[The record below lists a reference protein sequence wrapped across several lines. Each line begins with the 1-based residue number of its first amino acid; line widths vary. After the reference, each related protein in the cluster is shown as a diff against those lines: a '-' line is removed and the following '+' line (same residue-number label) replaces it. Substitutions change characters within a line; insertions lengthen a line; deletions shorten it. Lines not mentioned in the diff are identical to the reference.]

1 MQKFRVEV
9 ICVGSEL
16 LYDRVNTDIN
26 ILSSILSTIG
36 LTIKKC
42 LIVPDD
48 EEEIISS
55 VRVSLEETDILIITG
70 GLGPT
75 SDDITR
81 ESISKLLNRKL
92 IYSEN
97 IWSDITKKFAKRN
110 IVLPEINK
118 KQAYIVEG
126 AEVIKNYVGT
136 APGLIIS
143 QENKKIALFPGPPI
157 ELKPMAEYFVSELHK
172 HHTQNPLYIHR
183 FGISGVSESV
193 VEEKIYPVM
202 KNLNIPYTI
211 LAHPQMIEIL
221 ITSKSSLD
229 ALKEIEDT
237 IKKEFNENYLGVN
250 PPSLPKILGDLIKEK
265 KIKLAI
271 AESCTGGLAS
281 KLLIDIPGSSEYL
294 QGAVIAYSNMLK
306 KRILKVPKPILRKE
320 GAVSAKTAIYMAK
333 GVKKICKAD
342 ISISFTGIA
351 GPSGGTLEKPI
362 GLTFIGLGLPNNK
375 YEVFRF
381 IFSGNRERIREQA
394 AYKGFDLMIKKLK
407 AYYEDKK
414 QI

>member
-221 ITSKSSLD
+221 ITSD
-229 ALKEIEDT
+229 CQPVVLKKVESFL
-237 IKKEFNENYLGVN
+237 KKEFGENYLGEN
-250 PPSLPKILGDLIKEK
+250 PFSIPEILGRILIEK
-265 KIKLAI
+265 RLNLSI

-281 KLLIDIPGSSEYL
+281 KLMTDIPGSSEYFI
-294 QGAVIAYSNMLK
+294 GSVIAYNNTIKKKVLK
-306 KRILKVPKPILRKE
+306 IPKPLIKKYR
-320 GAVSAKTAIYMAK
+320 AVSSETALAMAK
-333 GVKKICKAD
+333 KIKKICKTD
-342 ISISFTGIA
+342 VSLSFTGIA
-351 GPSGGTLEKPI
+351 GPSGGTEEKPV
-362 GLTFIGLGLPNNK
+362 GLVFIGLGLPNNK
-375 YEVFRF
+375 YTSYRF
-381 IFSGNRERIREQA
+381 VFSGNRERIREQA
-394 AYKGFDLMIKKLK
+394 VYKGLDLTIKNIKRL
-407 AYYEDKK
+407 YEENR
-414 QI
+414 